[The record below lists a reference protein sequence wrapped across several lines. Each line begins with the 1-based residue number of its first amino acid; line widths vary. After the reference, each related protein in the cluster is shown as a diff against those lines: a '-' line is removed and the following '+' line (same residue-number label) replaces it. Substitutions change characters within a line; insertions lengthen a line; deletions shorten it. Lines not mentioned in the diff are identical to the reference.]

1 MKNVFSTLLAFCL
14 GLFISVAI
22 IACANDTDDY
32 SDNTIEVLS
41 RQVSE
46 LTERMEAL
54 EAEIQKSALPRVL
67 KGEWSCARS
76 YSEGHSVYDYVYD
89 EQGRLIKIKDT
100 YEGVKGGP
108 STSVISVTYGENQC
122 TITNP
127 DGKEQ
132 HVLTFDADGFSNVK
146 AVNNLIVSNFAET
159 VNY

>member
-76 YSEGHSVYDYVYD
+76 YSEGHCVYDYVYD
-89 EQGRLIKIKDT
+89 EQGRLIKINET
-100 YEGVKGGP
+100 YAGIKGP
-108 STSVISVTYGENQC
+108 STGVISVTYGENQC

-127 DGKEQ
+127 DGEEQ
-132 HVLTFDADGFSNVK
+132 HVLIFETGGFSNVQ

-159 VNY
+159 VDY